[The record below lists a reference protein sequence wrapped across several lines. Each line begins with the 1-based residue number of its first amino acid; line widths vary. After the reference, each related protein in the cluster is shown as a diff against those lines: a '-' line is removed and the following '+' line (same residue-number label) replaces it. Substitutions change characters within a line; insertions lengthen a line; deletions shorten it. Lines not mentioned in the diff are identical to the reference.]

1 MSLAILVV
9 SEGELDGLPAQAQTM
24 LVPTDTEVLTYHRI
38 SNGMKGRGQAWNK
51 VDVEALPTSPIAYSP
66 IAVVVSE
73 RDRETVAMGT
83 ITNIGI
89 KALYALENATPPAS
103 PTTHR
108 DMATVLTEM
117 LYEGD
122 EALNDYLID
131 KRRKEGV
138 SIKPIVKIVEQAQ
151 EVTPTNV
158 IEIPI
163 KTNKVM
169 SNANQMVTIPD
180 AIWADTYI
188 QRKIIGNLT
197 EFDIFD
203 GALADDKN
211 VLIEGHA
218 GSGKTMSVLAY
229 ASARKMRYFNVACH
243 IGLEASHLV
252 GRWIPTADGHFQ
264 WQDGAVTEIVRNGG
278 VLLFNEFNFA
288 PERFTTFIF
297 SLLDSRRE
305 IQLMENGGEVIKAHP
320 NLLIVA
326 DMNPDYRGTRPLN
339 QALADRFSERLVYP
353 YDKAIE
359 IKLLKSRSLLE
370 MANQL
375 RDEFSKGTLL
385 TPISTRS
392 LVAFVDNA
400 NRYGMDYAIYSY
412 VNSFEGD
419 EERSSVRLVV
429 NTHKDNIANDLGLSK
444 ISVIPDTDNM
454 VEVIDPLAFEVT
466 NV

>member
-1 MSLAILVV
+1 
-9 SEGELDGLPAQAQTM
+9 
-24 LVPTDTEVLTYHRI
+24 
-38 SNGMKGRGQAWNK
+38 
-51 VDVEALPTSPIAYSP
+51 
-66 IAVVVSE
+66 
-73 RDRETVAMGT
+73 
-83 ITNIGI
+83 
-89 KALYALENATPPAS
+89 
-103 PTTHR
+103 
-108 DMATVLTEM
+108 
-117 LYEGD
+117 
-122 EALNDYLID
+122 
-131 KRRKEGV
+131 
-138 SIKPIVKIVEQAQ
+138 
-151 EVTPTNV
+151 
-158 IEIPI
+158 
-163 KTNKVM
+163 
-169 SNANQMVTIPD
+169 
-180 AIWADTYI
+180 
-188 QRKIIGNLT
+188 
-197 EFDIFD
+197 
-203 GALADDKN
+203 
-211 VLIEGHA
+211 
-218 GSGKTMSVLAY
+218 
-229 ASARKMRYFNVACH
+229 
-243 IGLEASHLV
+243 
-252 GRWIPTADGHFQ
+252 
-264 WQDGAVTEIVRNGG
+264 
-278 VLLFNEFNFA
+278 
-288 PERFTTFIF
+288 
-297 SLLDSRRE
+297 
-305 IQLMENGGEVIKAHP
+305 MENGGEVIKAHP